1 MSLRE
6 SFYLIKPLVPRQLQ
20 LFLRRKLIAYK
31 RALLSGV
38 WPIDPKAA
46 SEPSGWKG
54 WPDDKE
60 FAVILTHDVESA
72 PGQEKVWQLMKLE
85 KELGF
90 RSSYNFVPER
100 YQVSAELRNHLHDNG
115 FEVGVHG
122 LNHDGKLY
130 RSKEIF
136 NKRAKKINHYLQQW
150 NAVGFRSPAMH
161 HNLDWLHAVDIK
173 YDLSTFDTDPFEP
186 QNDRVGTIFPFYVT
200 GNNGYKGYL
209 EMPYTLPQ
217 DFTLF
222 ILMKEPSNDIW
233 KRKLDWIAQHGGM
246 VLMNTHP
253 DYMHFGSGKMDI
265 EEYPVDFYL
274 KFLEFVKLRYGNQY
288 WHGLP
293 KQLASFHSE
302 TYSNKKLQVDEV

>member
-1 MSLRE
+1 
-6 SFYLIKPLVPRQLQ
+6 
-20 LFLRRKLIAYK
+20 
-31 RALLSGV
+31 
-38 WPIDPKAA
+38 
-46 SEPSGWKG
+46 
-54 WPDDKE
+54 
-60 FAVILTHDVESA
+60 
-72 PGQEKVWQLMKLE
+72 MKLE

-100 YQVSAELRNHLHDNG
+100 YQVSGELRNHLHDNG

-130 RSKEIF
+130 RSKKIF
-136 NKRAKKINHYLQQW
+136 NKRTKKINHYLQQW
-150 NAVGFRSPAMH
+150 NAAGFRSPAMH
-161 HNLDWLHAVDIK
+161 HNLDWLHALDIK

-186 QNDRVGTIFPFYVT
+186 QNDGVGTIFPFYVT

-233 KRKLDWIAQHGGM
+233 KRKLDWIAEHGGM

-253 DYMHFGSGKMDI
+253 DYMHFGSGKMGL

-274 KFLEFVKLRYGNQY
+274 EFLEFVKLRYGNQY

-293 KQLASFHSE
+293 KQLANFHSE